1 MPKSIINNEKF
12 NIINKKKLYNKEKFK
27 LRKLKNFLEVNKI
40 KDIREK
46 IKIENKKQ
54 TSYLIKI
61 NKTKSDKKI
70 ISNSSY
76 NLATIFHYKTAN
88 LDKDDDSLAI
98 GYYKRAYEYGSIESI
113 YMLGIIYMD
122 NKMYKKSLNY
132 FNKIPDNNIISNF
145 KEVVLY
151 KLVLYYKLEIKK
163 DMSNRS
169 IINLQNLINKME
181 NLNYDKY
188 KINFAKIL
196 LNFLKKDFLSII
208 ELLIDN
214 TKNSNLDYTINYY
227 NKIFNLEQEIRI
239 SKILLFCWKNNKE
252 ETIEKLSFIKNKN
265 KLNRKNNIDLI
276 NLLENKLNL

>member
-88 LDKDDDSLAI
+88 LNKDDNSLAI

>member
-1 MPKSIINNEKF
+1 
-12 NIINKKKLYNKEKFK
+12 
-27 LRKLKNFLEVNKI
+27 
-40 KDIREK
+40 
-46 IKIENKKQ
+46 
-54 TSYLIKI
+54 
-61 NKTKSDKKI
+61 
-70 ISNSSY
+70 
-76 NLATIFHYKTAN
+76 
-88 LDKDDDSLAI
+88 
-98 GYYKRAYEYGSIESI
+98 
-113 YMLGIIYMD
+113 
-122 NKMYKKSLNY
+122 
-132 FNKIPDNNIISNF
+132 
-145 KEVVLY
+145 
-151 KLVLYYKLEIKK
+151 
-163 DMSNRS
+163 
-169 IINLQNLINKME
+169 LQNLINKME